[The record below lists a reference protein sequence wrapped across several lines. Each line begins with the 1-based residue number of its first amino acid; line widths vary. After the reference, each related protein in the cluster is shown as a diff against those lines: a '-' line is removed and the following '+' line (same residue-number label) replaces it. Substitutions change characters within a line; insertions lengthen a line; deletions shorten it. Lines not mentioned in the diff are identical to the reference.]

1 MNLNGDMPI
10 WGKTTHTS
18 SSEPSKLP
26 SIQQGG
32 INAANAPL
40 RGRKR
45 VFNVAISLH
54 SNVCGVDKYAVI
66 VTNEIYNE
74 ADKEHYD
81 RTTRIPVVVT
91 ENYEYAQHMAAMWC
105 DFLGV
110 EQKYKYIE

>member
-26 SIQQGG
+26 STQQGYT
-32 INAANAPL
+32 NAANAPL
-40 RGRKR
+40 SGSKR
-45 VFNVAISLH
+45 VFDVVISLH
-54 SNVCGVDKYAVI
+54 SNVCGIDKYAVI
-66 VTNEIYNE
+66 VTNELYNE

-91 ENYEYAQHMAAMWC
+91 DNYEYAQHIAAMWC